1 MNRFR
6 DRFAYFMAGRNG
18 VDQFSRF
25 LNLVSL
31 VFLIVSLFIPHDLT
45 RFIVS
50 SVGVLIMIYSYFRI
64 FSKNYAARNRE
75 NQWFCSLRYG
85 KAKTTNKK
93 THKIFKCPKCA
104 QKIRVPR
111 HKGKICIT
119 CPKCRT
125 EFIKKT

>member
-18 VDQFSRF
+18 VDQLSRF

-50 SVGVLIMIYSYFRI
+50 SVGIGIMVYSYFRI
-64 FSKNYAARNRE
+64 FSKNYPARNKE

-85 KAKTTNKK
+85 RSKTTNKK